1 MVLLMRDLP
10 GVPEPETSLQNTLN
24 QFGNAGFNTDDTIAL
39 TACGHTMGGVHQST
53 FPQVDTSNSPGT
65 LDGSDGRVAFDES
78 VATFDV
84 STVTDYVHW
93 TGDKGGPLVTTTNA
107 TVQSDLRLYESDQN
121 ATMVR
126 LSQSNSYFQGQCSS
140 LFQRM
145 IETVPGTVRL
155 INPAVDPTTTTNL
168 KPFGITLNV
177 DWAGSM
183 TLSGSFRYVQVAG
196 AAPAPATLDVA
207 LISRLGTPTVTT
219 TTVQISATDTGTGIW
234 GPTHSYDFT
243 LTFLAAIGMSGVTAG
258 GKTFSFQDTMF
269 VVPALSSV
277 SPQPPPFSTSP
288 SMNTVA
294 TYTTNTTVAVSP
306 SDLYSHPLPPPPIN

>member
-1 MVLLMRDLP
+1 MSFLNGLADLLLS

-39 TACGHTMGGVHQST
+39 TACGHTMGGVHKST
-53 FPQVDTSNSPGT
+53 FPQVDTSDSTGT
-65 LDGSDGRVAFDES
+65 LDGSDGRIAFDETVDS
-78 VATFDV
+78 FDS

-93 TGDKGGPLVTTTNA
+93 TGDKGGPLVTTTNV

-121 ATMVR
+121 ATMQR
-126 LSQSNSYFQGQCSS
+126 LSQSNTYFESQCSS

-145 IETVPGTVRL
+145 IETVPGSVQL
-155 INPAVDPTTTTNL
+155 INPAVDPTSTTNL
-168 KPFGITLNV
+168 KPFGVSLNV

-196 AAPAPATLDVA
+196 AAAAPSTLTVA
-207 LISRLGTPTVTT
+207 LISRAGVTT
-219 TTVQISATDTGTGIW
+219 TTTTTAQISSTDTGTGIW
-234 GPTHSYDFT
+234 GPTNSYPFT
-243 LTFLAAIGMSGVTAG
+243 LNFPAATGLSGVTAG
-258 GKTFSFQDTMF
+258 GATFSFQDTMF
-269 VVPALSSV
+269 VVPVLSSV

-294 TYTTNTTVAVSP
+294 AYTTNTTVAVS
-306 SDLYSHPLPPPPIN
+306 HPYLSSLRAL